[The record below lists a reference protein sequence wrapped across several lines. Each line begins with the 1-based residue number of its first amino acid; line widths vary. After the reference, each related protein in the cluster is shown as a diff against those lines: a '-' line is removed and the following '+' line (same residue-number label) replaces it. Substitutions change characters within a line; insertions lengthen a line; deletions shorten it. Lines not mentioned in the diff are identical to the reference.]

1 MAQDSTEIRKK
12 LFRSPMV
19 EGDRLAGTD
28 LSIGILIEVTKY
40 ELQQLII
47 SMVEVNNSNCCF

>member
-19 EGDRLAGTD
+19 EGDRLAGID
-28 LSIGILIEVTKY
+28 LSIGIQIEVTKY

-47 SMVEVNNSNCCF
+47 SMFEVNN

>member
-1 MAQDSTEIRKK
+1 MMAQDSTEIRKK

-19 EGDRLAGTD
+19 EGDRLAGID

-47 SMVEVNNSNCCF
+47 SMFEVNN

>member
-19 EGDRLAGTD
+19 EGDRLAGID
-28 LSIGILIEVTKY
+28 LSIGIQIEVTTY

-47 SMVEVNNSNCCF
+47 SMVEVNN